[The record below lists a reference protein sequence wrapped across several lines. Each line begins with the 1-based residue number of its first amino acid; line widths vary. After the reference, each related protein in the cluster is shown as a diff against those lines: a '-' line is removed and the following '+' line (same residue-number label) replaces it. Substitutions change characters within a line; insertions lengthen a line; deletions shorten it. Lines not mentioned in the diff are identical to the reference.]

1 MRSDR
6 RHTYTAS
13 VQFGGDEP
21 TWEGEVTYGFNLQPA
36 ERETPVC
43 PASGTAV
50 IDVVVLEIDGRPR
63 PWAWSFHDDRELE
76 EMLVD
81 KADAFEDEMLA
92 SALEE
97 AADEAADA
105 AEYRAEMRAEMRGG
119 AW

>member
-6 RHTYTAS
+6 RHTYIAS

-21 TWEGEVTYGFNLQPA
+21 TWEGEVTYGFNLQAP

-43 PASGTAV
+43 PASGAAV
-50 IDVVVLEIDGRPR
+50 IDIEVLAIDGHPR

-81 KADAFEDEMLA
+81 KADTFEDEMLA

-97 AADEAADA
+97 VADEAAES
-105 AEYRAEMRAEMRGG
+105 AEYRAEQRAG